1 MTIKTQ
7 NGKVITKGGKVSCEC
22 CGGCCMYSPR
32 FWFQG
37 MLTDQDYPDQ
47 VTLEYDFPVEPGQ
60 GYGPVTLTRTV
71 GGNQDNEIIYI
82 EGQEPNTFLRSID
95 NEPNYV
101 WASGSDSGALVGG
114 SCLNY
119 DTEQLLNGQLVYIEK
134 TRDFFASSYSISGPT
149 SGQVSRTDRKSVI
162 ETEPDNMGFSSKYTV
177 YCGEWLGSNLV
188 LIFNGAIGKW
198 TVNGNA
204 KSGFQNTPVGSYAG
218 GYSVS

>member
-1 MTIKTQ
+1 MTIKR
-7 NGKVITKGGKVSCEC
+7 NGDRVILKNEKVSCSC

-47 VTLEYDFPVEPGQ
+47 ITLEYSFPLEPSS
-60 GYGPVTLTRTV
+60 YGPVTLTRSVV
-71 GGNQDNEIIYI
+71 GDEITYV
-82 EGQEPNTFLRSID
+82 EGEEPNTFLRAFD
-95 NEPNYV
+95 NEPNYG
-101 WASGSDSGALVGG
+101 WASGGDGGALVGG

-119 DTEQLLNGQLVYIEK
+119 DTEQFLNGQLVYIEK

-149 SGQVSRTDRKSVI
+149 SGQVSRTNRKSVI
-162 ETEPDNMGFSSKYTV
+162 ETEPDDMGISSKYTV
-177 YCGEWLGSNLV
+177 YCGEWLGTNLV

-218 GYSVS
+218 GFSVS

>member
-1 MTIKTQ
+1 
-7 NGKVITKGGKVSCEC
+7 
-22 CGGCCMYSPR
+22 MYSPR

-47 VTLEYDFPVEPGQ
+47 ITLEYSFPLEPSS
-60 GYGPVTLTRTV
+60 YGPITLTRSVV
-71 GGNQDNEIIYI
+71 GDEIIYI
-82 EGQEPNTFLRSID
+82 EGQDPNTFLRSFD
-95 NEPNYV
+95 NVTEFGWV
-101 WASGSDSGALVGG
+101 SGDDGSALVGG

-119 DTEQLLNGQLVYIEK
+119 DTEQFLNGQLVYIEK
-134 TRDFFASSYSISGPT
+134 TRDFFASSYSISGPI
-149 SGQVSRTDRKSVI
+149 SGQVSRTNRKSVI

-177 YCGEWLGSNLV
+177 YCGEWLGTNLV

-218 GYSVS
+218 GFSVS